1 MPNKKK
7 MVWFKLFLKKLFSKK
22 FKIDLKI
29 FFKLKSINNMLSN
42 SDLEEIEKTLMNENS
57 QYFIKCILFFVGALI
72 IVYSICY

>member
-1 MPNKKK
+1 MSS
-7 MVWFKLFLKKLFSKK
+7 LFSKK

>member
-1 MPNKKK
+1 

>member
-72 IVYSICY
+72 IVYLICY

>member
-1 MPNKKK
+1 

-42 SDLEEIEKTLMNENS
+42 SDLGEIEKTLMNENS

>member
-1 MPNKKK
+1 
-7 MVWFKLFLKKLFSKK
+7 
-22 FKIDLKI
+22 
-29 FFKLKSINNMLSN
+29 MLSN